1 MLEKVVHGDE
11 AVMAGL
17 RPEVVRRKHRNRSQH
32 AETTGAQPNPASDD
46 DQHGAAKFNDDGCYS
61 PHPGGLK
68 PEMRLLRDS
77 AGELDKLLDPS
88 DQESRD
94 QRDPRDRQQPWPR
107 KDRRYPPRVVRLRI
121 HLKPP
126 SRRNRARPRSS

>member
-1 MLEKVVHGDE
+1 MFEEVVHGDE

-46 DQHGAAKFNDDGCYS
+46 DQHGTAKFNDDGCYS

-68 PEMRLLRDS
+68 PEIRPLPES
-77 AGELDKLLDPS
+77 PGVSDKLPHPSVQQSQSPPAPPCHHPPDPP
-88 DQESRD
+88 Q
-94 QRDPRDRQQPWPR
+94 
-107 KDRRYPPRVVRLRI
+107 
-121 HLKPP
+121 
-126 SRRNRARPRSS
+126 